1 MESAAVPPVSG
12 DPGQAPGGQRAEV
25 EGRERTVIWE
35 GLPLGPS
42 VTERWAEVQDFP
54 ARPDDILIATYPK
67 AEVQDFTARP
77 VDILIDTY
85 TKAGTTWVVEMVD
98 AVLSQG
104 DLTHCFR
111 APSHNRAPFLE
122 LNAPLPFLCALDIL
136 KTLPSPRMI
145 KTHLPIRL
153 VPQSFWDN
161 DCKVRNR
168 DY

>member
-54 ARPDDILIATYPK
+54 ARPDDILIATYP
-67 AEVQDFTARP
+67 
-77 VDILIDTY
+77 
-85 TKAGTTWVVEMVD
+85 KAGTTWVVEMVD